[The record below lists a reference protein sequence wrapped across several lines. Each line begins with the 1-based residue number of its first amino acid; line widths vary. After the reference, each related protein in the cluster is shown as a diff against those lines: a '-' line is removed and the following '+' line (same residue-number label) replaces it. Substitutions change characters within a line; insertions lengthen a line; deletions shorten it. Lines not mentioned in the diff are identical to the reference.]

1 MKKICTS
8 ITLLVAFSGILH
20 FRLAAQDLPSSMHL
34 SQADHT
40 LYTNGQP
47 TDGLYDETVVRTYD
61 LWFSQTNYWQLLTA
75 NYTTHT
81 DIPATLIVEGDT
93 FPEVGVRFKGQTSY
107 SQSGSSQ
114 KKSFNITLDYVNPGQ
129 SLNGYSTVNLNN
141 CFQDPSFMREMVY
154 LHQIRRHVPAAKAA
168 YVHLFINGESWGL
181 YPQVQQLDADY
192 LEEWFPSNDGTRW
205 RADRPAGATGGG
217 PGGGGGG
224 QWGDGTAALNYLGS
238 DTTQYQQYYDL
249 KSTHK
254 ENPWDELIHVCDVL
268 NNTPLDSLEAR
279 IKPVLDLD
287 RTLWFLA
294 SEIAFSDDDSYVYK
308 GKMDYYLY
316 WDPETNRITP
326 LEFDGNSVMTSNTTN
341 WGPFY
346 NANKVNYPLL
356 NRLLAVPSIRQR
368 YLAHFRTILQDV
380 LNPDLVNPLI
390 DQYDALI
397 SAGIQA
403 DTKKLYTFN
412 QYTTEKTTLRNFVTT
427 HRNNLQA
434 NIEMNASGPSISNCM
449 LQSAAGAW
457 ANPLTGEQAVV
468 TTTVTSANNVAAVF
482 LYYAPQAYGNFNRIK
497 MFDDGQHNDGASGDA
512 VYGAQLPGF
521 ASGSL
526 VRFYVEA
533 VAGNTP
539 GTRSYLPAGA
549 EHDVFYFGVDATFSA
564 SPVVIN
570 ELMASNESTASDEN
584 GDFDDWIEL
593 YNTSAASVDL
603 SGYYL
608 TDNPANLT
616 KWAFPAGTTI
626 AANGFLIVWAD
637 EDQEQGPLH
646 TNFKL
651 SGSGEPLYLLDA
663 ALQYVDTL
671 SFPAQTTDLGYARV
685 PNGTGPF
692 VIQSPTFNAPNNVT
706 GTASPQGEMNS
717 MIVSPNPAG
726 EKVTI
731 RVTNAVK
738 GARLFVR
745 DINGKVMLE
754 ADVSELTEVNIADWP
769 AGMYLVHAGASF
781 TKLIVARPGK

>member
-8 ITLLVAFSGILH
+8 ITLLVLFSGILH
-20 FRLAAQDLPSSMHL
+20 LRLSAQNLPSSMHL
-34 SQADHT
+34 STADHI

-47 TDGLYDETVVRTYD
+47 TDGLYDEAVVRTYQ

-75 NYTTHT
+75 NYATHT

-114 KKSFNITLDYVNPGQ
+114 KKSFNITLDYVNPDQ
-129 SLNGYSTVNLNN
+129 SLNGYSTINLNN
-141 CFQDPSFMREMVY
+141 CFQDASFMREMVY

-192 LEEWFPSNDGTRW
+192 LEEWFFSNDGTRW

-224 QWGDGTAALNYLGS
+224 QWGDGTAGLNYLGS
-238 DTTQYQQYYDL
+238 DTTEYQQYYDL

-254 ENPWDELIHVCDVL
+254 ENPWDELVHVCDVL

-326 LEFDGNSVMTSNTTN
+326 LEFDGNSVMTSNATN

-403 DTKKLYTFN
+403 D
-412 QYTTEKTTLRNFVTT
+412 
-427 HRNNLQA
+427 
-434 NIEMNASGPSISNCM
+434 
-449 LQSAAGAW
+449 
-457 ANPLTGEQAVV
+457 
-468 TTTVTSANNVAAVF
+468 
-482 LYYAPQAYGNFNRIK
+482 
-497 MFDDGQHNDGASGDA
+497 
-512 VYGAQLPGF
+512 
-521 ASGSL
+521 
-526 VRFYVEA
+526 
-533 VAGNTP
+533 
-539 GTRSYLPAGA
+539 
-549 EHDVFYFGVDATFSA
+549 
-564 SPVVIN
+564 
-570 ELMASNESTASDEN
+570 
-584 GDFDDWIEL
+584 
-593 YNTSAASVDL
+593 
-603 SGYYL
+603 
-608 TDNPANLT
+608 
-616 KWAFPAGTTI
+616 
-626 AANGFLIVWAD
+626 
-637 EDQEQGPLH
+637 
-646 TNFKL
+646 
-651 SGSGEPLYLLDA
+651 
-663 ALQYVDTL
+663 
-671 SFPAQTTDLGYARV
+671 
-685 PNGTGPF
+685 
-692 VIQSPTFNAPNNVT
+692 
-706 GTASPQGEMNS
+706 
-717 MIVSPNPAG
+717 
-726 EKVTI
+726 
-731 RVTNAVK
+731 
-738 GARLFVR
+738 
-745 DINGKVMLE
+745 
-754 ADVSELTEVNIADWP
+754 
-769 AGMYLVHAGASF
+769 
-781 TKLIVARPGK
+781 